1 MYNKDK
7 IQEKEGARL
16 NQPATLQDSW
26 TSETD
31 PAVICSFDY
40 EAIQEP
46 TKPLIHRAARF
57 LYIKHGGGTIT
68 IDGVEY
74 ELRPNTLVAIT
85 PWKISEITRVT
96 ETLQFMKVVYDYQ
109 YLNFFLKSVQGSEE
123 ESMELLSFLPMEPV
137 VYLDSVQAQ
146 YVDTIME
153 QLKAELGV
161 ESTRMAPP
169 DLPLTQMFVTNKL
182 IELIIMY
189 RRYIM
194 FGRGE
199 KEVPSRVSP
208 SGSVLSYI
216 YAHSSEKLTLT
227 QVAGVFFVSKS
238 TLAKKITEQTGSTFI
253 KLLTAIRIE
262 KASDY
267 LIYTDLLLDEIAT
280 LVGFVDA
287 SHLSKHFVS
296 QVGIPPISYRKI
308 YRSSKTKY
316 NRTDKNV
323 AFAITDYIYKNYANE
338 ALTSSEVASQFGVCV
353 REMNRLLL
361 YYSEKNFETL
371 LNHVRINRACE
382 LLSTTDRLVLDVAFD
397 VGYRNIKTFNMN
409 FYKYKEMTPTQFR
422 SRITLQQADGS
433 ERSSRKEE
441 QT

>member
-1 MYNKDK
+1 MN
-7 IQEKEGARL
+7 RL
-16 NQPATLQDSW
+16 ATLQDNW
-26 TSETD
+26 TSEAD

-57 LYIKHGGGTIT
+57 LYIKHGSGVIT

-85 PWKISEITRVT
+85 PWKISEITAVQ

-109 YLNFFLKSVQGSEE
+109 YLSFFLKSVQGSED
-123 ESMELLSFLPMEPV
+123 ESSELLCFLPMEPAA
-137 VYLDSVQAQ
+137 YLDSVQVR
-146 YVDTIME
+146 YVDDIME
-153 QLKAELGV
+153 QLRAELGV

-169 DLPLTQMFVTNKL
+169 DRPLTQLFVTNKL

-189 RRYIM
+189 RRFIM
-194 FGRGE
+194 SDRGE
-199 KEVPSRVSP
+199 KDASVRSTVT
-208 SGSVLSYI
+208 GSILSYL

-227 QVAGVFFVSKS
+227 QVAEVFFVSKS
-238 TLAKKITEQTGSTFI
+238 TLAKKITEQTGTTFI
-253 KLLTAIRIE
+253 KLLTQIRIE

-267 LIYTDLLLDEIAT
+267 LIYTDLLLDEIAV

-287 SHLSKHFVS
+287 SHLSKHFVA
-296 QVGIPPISYRKI
+296 QVGIPPINYRKI
-308 YRSSKTKY
+308 YRNAKTKF
-316 NRTDKNV
+316 NRTDKDV
-323 AFAITDYIYKNYANE
+323 AFTVTDYIYKNFSNE
-338 ALTSSEVASQFGVCV
+338 ELTASQVASRFGISV

-371 LNHVRINRACE
+371 LNHVRINHACE
-382 LLSTTDRLVLDVAFD
+382 LLSSTDRLVLDVAYD

-409 FYKYKEMTPTQFR
+409 FYKHKEMTPTQFR
-422 SRITLQQADGS
+422 SRITLQRADGS
-433 ERSSRKEE
+433 ESSRK
-441 QT
+441 QTRA